1 VRLVAAILRVSKIQG
16 VAPMFKRLILAS
28 ALFAASASA
37 QQNTDI
43 SGADFSS
50 GKADAKLAALAKQAA
65 AEGKRLVITAPA
77 DWHKSLSAKLHAGGH
92 ADIVLRDG
100 FYENVIVRV
109 EDKPEEPK
117 PAAEKAPVRSTPKAV
132 AATPAPAPAPVVR
145 EAPPVAPAP
154 APEPVKSAPV
164 AATPA
169 PAPAPSVAA
178 ATPARPPASASK
190 PPAAP
195 VVDVDAIRSRFEQS
209 LNGGRSARGT
219 LAVASL
225 QSADTIYVE
234 EPVRAVVR
242 REGLK
247 PELYW
252 LDGDLDLRR
261 TELKVVADNRYQ
273 VMSSIRGEGS
283 LRSEFDTSRV
293 LNVHV
298 PADKAPVRVALE
310 RKLNEGRSIDDSLA
324 ADKLRSGDIVYTGDA
339 AAVVVRREGAD
350 LHRYWLDGTIDL
362 RQAGVQADGAN
373 KFRIL
378 SDTVR

>member
-1 VRLVAAILRVSKIQG
+1 ML
-16 VAPMFKRLILAS
+16 KRLILAS

-92 ADIVLRDG
+92 ADVVLRDG

-117 PAAEKAPVRSTPKAV
+117 PAAEKAPVRATPKAV
-132 AATPAPAPAPVVR
+132 AAAPAPAPAPAPVVR
-145 EAPPVAPAP
+145 EAAPVAPAP
-154 APEPVKSAPV
+154 APAPVKSAPV
-164 AATPA
+164 VAAPA
-169 PAPAPSVAA
+169 PAPAPSAVAA
-178 ATPARPPASASK
+178 APARPSASALK
-190 PPAAP
+190 PPATP
-195 VVDVDAIRSRFEQS
+195 VVDVDAIRTRFEQS
-209 LNGGRSARGT
+209 LNSGRSARGT

-261 TELKVVADNRYQ
+261 SELKVVADNRYQ

-310 RKLNEGRSIDDSLA
+310 RKLNEGRSIEDSLA

-350 LHRYWLDGTIDL
+350 LHRYWLDGSIDL

>member
-1 VRLVAAILRVSKIQG
+1 
-16 VAPMFKRLILAS
+16 MFKRLILAT

-77 DWHKSLSAKLHAGGH
+77 DWHKSLSAKLHAGGR
-92 ADIVLRDG
+92 ADVVLRDG

-117 PAAEKAPVRSTPKAV
+117 PAAEKAPVRATPKAV
-132 AATPAPAPAPVVR
+132 AATPPPAPAPVVR
-145 EAPPVAPAP
+145 EAAPVAPAP
-154 APEPVKSAPV
+154 APVSSAPV
-164 AATPA
+164 VAAPA

-178 ATPARPPASASK
+178 ATPARPPAAAPAPK
-190 PPAAP
+190 APAAP
-195 VVDVDAIRSRFEQS
+195 VVDADAIRSRFEQS
-209 LNGGRSARGT
+209 LNSGRSARGT

-225 QSADTIYVE
+225 QSGDTIYVE

-252 LDGDLDLRR
+252 LDGGLDLRR

-293 LNVHV
+293 LNVRV

-310 RKLNEGRSIDDSLA
+310 RKLNDGRSIDDSLG

>member
-1 VRLVAAILRVSKIQG
+1 
-16 VAPMFKRLILAS
+16 
-28 ALFAASASA
+28 
-37 QQNTDI
+37 
-43 SGADFSS
+43 
-50 GKADAKLAALAKQAA
+50 
-65 AEGKRLVITAPA
+65 
-77 DWHKSLSAKLHAGGH
+77 
-92 ADIVLRDG
+92 
-100 FYENVIVRV
+100 
-109 EDKPEEPK
+109 
-117 PAAEKAPVRSTPKAV
+117 
-132 AATPAPAPAPVVR
+132 
-145 EAPPVAPAP
+145 
-154 APEPVKSAPV
+154 VKSAPV
-164 AATPA
+164 AAA

-178 ATPARPPASASK
+178 TAPARPPASAPAK

-195 VVDVDAIRSRFEQS
+195 VVDVDAIRTRFEQS
-209 LNGGRSARGT
+209 LNSGRSARGT

-283 LRSEFDTSRV
+283 LRSEFDKSRV
-293 LNVHV
+293 LDVHV

>member
-1 VRLVAAILRVSKIQG
+1 ML
-16 VAPMFKRLILAS
+16 KRLIFAT

-43 SGADFSS
+43 SGAEFST
-50 GKADAKLAALAKQAA
+50 GKADARLAALAKQAA

-77 DWHKSLSAKLHAGGH
+77 DWHKALSAKLRAGGH
-92 ADIVLRDG
+92 ADVVLRDG
-100 FYENVIVRV
+100 FYENVLVRV
-109 EDKPEEPK
+109 EDKAEEPK
-117 PAAEKAPVRSTPKAV
+117 PATEKVTARPVAKAV
-132 AATPAPAPAPVVR
+132 AAAPAPAAVVR
-145 EAPPVAPAP
+145 EATPA
-154 APEPVKSAPV
+154 PVKSAPV
-164 AATPA
+164 VASPA
-169 PAPAPSVAA
+169 PVAAAPSVAA
-178 ATPARPPASASK
+178 VPVALPPASAPASK
-190 PPAAP
+190 PTAATP
-195 VVDVDAIRSRFEQS
+195 VVDVDAIHTRLEQS
-209 LNGGRSARGT
+209 LNSGRSARGT

-225 QSADTIYVE
+225 QSGDTIYVDA
-234 EPVRAVVR
+234 PVRAVVR

-261 TELKVVADNRYQ
+261 TELKVLADSRYQ

-298 PADKAPVRVALE
+298 PADSAPVRAALE
-310 RKLNEGRSIDDSLA
+310 RKINEGRTISDALA
-324 ADKLRSGDIVYTGDA
+324 ADKLRSGDIIYTSAA

-362 RQAGVQADGAN
+362 RQSGVQADGAN
-373 KFRIL
+373 KFRIV
-378 SDTVR
+378 SDTLR